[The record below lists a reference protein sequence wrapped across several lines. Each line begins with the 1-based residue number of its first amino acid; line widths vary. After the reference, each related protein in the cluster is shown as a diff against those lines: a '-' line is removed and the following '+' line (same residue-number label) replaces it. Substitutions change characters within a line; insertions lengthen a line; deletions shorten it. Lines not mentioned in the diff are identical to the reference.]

1 MHFHGNRTTFK
12 SPGRHPRPGGY
23 RRVRSGECRFGLILS
38 ETGTE
43 IPPLAG
49 AANAASERALP
60 VKVCRQIWE
69 ALGAQQPNLQQVL
82 TKTAYDGRKSAFIPK
97 QFPFGEGSET
107 FTVTLPAHNVR
118 DVPDARPREFK
129 VKVSRLFPISQRLNN
144 TDVLLFKTCRLIM
157 LRMLI

>member
-1 MHFHGNRTTFK
+1 M
-12 SPGRHPRPGGY
+12 
-23 RRVRSGECRFGLILS
+23 
-38 ETGTE
+38 
-43 IPPLAG
+43 
-49 AANAASERALP
+49 
-60 VKVCRQIWE
+60 KVCRQIWE

-129 VKVSRLFPISQRLNN
+129 VKIDHAQ
-144 TDVLLFKTCRLIM
+144 DVDMSALAKWLAKGAAGPSFADAVAIAIQALASSSVMTNF
-157 LRMLI
+157 